1 MFGVQTTELGCCHP
15 SKSMSVLLIHR
26 MPSIATLSRKPSIV
40 QTSAWSNILSFIK
53 ARQLILTSQVELF
66 LHQTNVCKKKSSMP
80 CDSKLIK
87 HRENVRNAHLLF
99 SIFSFCSSI
108 LHLFFIF
115 EVVLKPVQFFDLCS
129 LKSAT
134 IFLRFFEMALLVS
147 VTYEYKSYGYARQ
160 IHECAQSAL

>member
-1 MFGVQTTELGCCHP
+1 MNECLECKQQNLGVAIHPVSCSFIGCLQLPPCQG
-15 SKSMSVLLIHR
+15 SL
-26 MPSIATLSRKPSIV
+26 ALSRHQPGAIFFHLLKRASLF
-40 QTSAWSNILSFIK
+40 SLLRLSQFCIK
-53 ARQLILTSQVELF
+53 QMCAR
-66 LHQTNVCKKKSSMP
+66 KKSSMP

-108 LHLFFIF
+108 LHLCFIF

-147 VTYEYKSYGYARQ
+147 VTYEYKSYGYAWQ
-160 IHECAQSAL
+160 IHVCAQSAL